1 MRDVKEEVRV
11 WGVELQ
17 ASSVDALSPEPIPPE
32 PLTTHEALDALRRA
46 LSREADVREV
56 VTVEEM
62 LTPSL
67 AAVTHQLQLRA
78 VELATPQAAC
88 E

>member
-1 MRDVKEEVRV
+1 MV
-11 WGVELQ
+11 LQ
-17 ASSVDALSPEPIPPE
+17 ANSGDGDGGEPSPAE
-32 PLTTHEALDALRRA
+32 PLTPHEAVDALRRA
-46 LSREADVREV
+46 LSREADVHVRDI

-78 VELATPQAAC
+78 VQLATPQAAC